1 MLFFW
6 LTRVLRGKNIQLGR
20 VGCNYG
26 KLLIFIDIYFVSLR
40 IVSDKSMSRGFLR
53 KSSVNTFIGI
63 VWILFAVSASAQNAV
78 SKFRADSIRQ
88 SLSCIQK
95 PQDKIPLLKELIG
108 LYWQLPEE
116 VPALKEIIDIAMPL
130 DSIGIVYD
138 AMAGLSR
145 YYYNVE
151 NRDSLLYW
159 VGQLDRWPQKG
170 MRVPEGCFY
179 PVAWF
184 VRIIYG
190 PAIMSWLWTRPC
202 NIWIWPG
209 KVRTIT
215 ACYGLIA
222 I

>member
-6 LTRVLRGKNIQLGR
+6 LTRVLRGKNIHLGR

-63 VWILFAVSASAQNAV
+63 VWILFAVGTSAQNAV

-88 SLSCIQK
+88 SLSRIQK

-116 VPALKEIIDIAMPL
+116 VLALKEIIDIAMPL

-145 YYYNVE
+145 YYPAI
-151 NRDSLLYW
+151 RT
-159 VGQLDRWPQKG
+159 
-170 MRVPEGCFY
+170 
-179 PVAWF
+179 F
-184 VRIIYG
+184 VRVGGALEPVWSFIG
-190 PAIMSWLWTRPC
+190 FL
-202 NIWIWPG
+202 G
-209 KVRTIT
+209 KEV
-215 ACYGLIA
+215 
-222 I
+222 

>member
-1 MLFFW
+1 
-6 LTRVLRGKNIQLGR
+6 
-20 VGCNYG
+20 
-26 KLLIFIDIYFVSLR
+26 
-40 IVSDKSMSRGFLR
+40 MSRGFLR

-116 VPALKEIIDIAMPL
+116 VPALISRCLWIPSGSCTMRWLARVVIIIMWKTEIAYY
-130 DSIGIVYD
+130 IGWGNWI
-138 AMAGLSR
+138 
-145 YYYNVE
+145 
-151 NRDSLLYW
+151 
-159 VGQLDRWPQKG
+159 RWPQKG

-190 PAIMSWLWTRPC
+190 PAIMSWLWIGPC
-202 NIWIWPG
+202 DIWIWPG
-209 KVRTIT
+209 IVRTIMVY
-215 ACYGLIA
+215 CGPIV

>member
-1 MLFFW
+1 
-6 LTRVLRGKNIQLGR
+6 
-20 VGCNYG
+20 
-26 KLLIFIDIYFVSLR
+26 
-40 IVSDKSMSRGFLR
+40 MSRGFLR
-53 KSSVNTFIGI
+53 KPSVNTFIGI

-159 VGQLDRWPQKG
+159 VGQLDSLASKG

-190 PAIMSWLWTRPC
+190 PAIMSWLWIGPC
-202 NIWIWPG
+202 DIWIWPG
-209 KVRTIT
+209 IVRTIMVY
-215 ACYGLIA
+215 CGLIV

>member
-6 LTRVLRGKNIQLGR
+6 LTRVLRGKNIHLGR

-63 VWILFAVSASAQNAV
+63 VWILFAVGTSAQNAV

-88 SLSCIQK
+88 SLSRIQK

-116 VPALKEIIDIAMPL
+116 VLALKEIIDIAMPL

-138 AMAGLSR
+138 AMEPSAGVSGRLIFHPVVSVPVFESASSIATVTVSGLPLMSR
-145 YYYNVE
+145 PPT
-151 NRDSLLYW
+151 L
-159 VGQLDRWPQKG
+159 
-170 MRVPEGCFY
+170 M
-179 PVAWF
+179 
-184 VRIIYG
+184 
-190 PAIMSWLWTRPC
+190 
-202 NIWIWPG
+202 WISAASS
-209 KVRTIT
+209 IS
-215 ACYGLIA
+215 
-222 I
+222 

>member
-1 MLFFW
+1 M
-6 LTRVLRGKNIQLGR
+6 GR
-20 VGCNYG
+20 VGGNYG

-63 VWILFAVSASAQNAV
+63 VWILFAVGTSAQNAV

-88 SLSCIQK
+88 SLSRIQNLRIRY
-95 PQDKIPLLKELIG
+95 PFLKELIG
-108 LYWQLPEE
+108 FVL
-116 VPALKEIIDIAMPL
+116 AIAGGGASVERDNRYRDAF

-159 VGQLDRWPQKG
+159 VGQLDSLASKRHESPRGLFLSGSLVCQD
-170 MRVPEGCFY
+170 Y
-179 PVAWF
+179 
-184 VRIIYG
+184 
-190 PAIMSWLWTRPC
+190 LWSGNYELAMDKAMQYLDLAR
-202 NIWIWPG
+202 

>member
-1 MLFFW
+1 
-6 LTRVLRGKNIQLGR
+6 
-20 VGCNYG
+20 
-26 KLLIFIDIYFVSLR
+26 
-40 IVSDKSMSRGFLR
+40 MSRGFLR

-159 VGQLDRWPQKG
+159 VGQLDSLASKRHESPRG
-170 MRVPEGCFY
+170 LFLSG
-179 PVAWF
+179 
-184 VRIIYG
+184 IYG
-190 PAIMSWLWTRPC
+190 PAIMSWLWIGPC
-202 NIWIWPG
+202 DIWIWPG
-209 KVRTIT
+209 IVR
-215 ACYGLIA
+215 A
-222 I
+222 IMVYCGPIVI

>member
-1 MLFFW
+1 
-6 LTRVLRGKNIQLGR
+6 
-20 VGCNYG
+20 
-26 KLLIFIDIYFVSLR
+26 
-40 IVSDKSMSRGFLR
+40 MSRGFLR

-63 VWILFAVSASAQNAV
+63 VWILFAVGTSAQNAV

-88 SLSCIQK
+88 SLSRIQK

-159 VGQLDRWPQKG
+159 VGQLDSLASKG

>member
-1 MLFFW
+1 
-6 LTRVLRGKNIQLGR
+6 
-20 VGCNYG
+20 
-26 KLLIFIDIYFVSLR
+26 
-40 IVSDKSMSRGFLR
+40 MSRGFLR

-63 VWILFAVSASAQNAV
+63 VWILFAVSASAQNTV

-145 YYYNVE
+145 YYPAI
-151 NRDSLLYW
+151 RT
-159 VGQLDRWPQKG
+159 
-170 MRVPEGCFY
+170 
-179 PVAWF
+179 F
-184 VRIIYG
+184 VRVG
-190 PAIMSWLWTRPC
+190 GALET
-202 NIWIWPG
+202 
-209 KVRTIT
+209 V
-215 ACYGLIA
+215 
-222 I
+222 